1 MTTPSQPS
9 DMRPKRFT
17 LNKLN
22 THRTVQQTSL
32 EKQIIPLIQ
41 FINDNQPNRP
51 ELQRSL
57 AIRANT
63 PFRTASPS
71 PMQETGDDDALQDD
85 ASNVT
90 EMDTRILETVEIVYD
105 EVESL
110 KQLIKHLSKELAVIR
125 DDIETIKDTNEKL
138 LQTFMLTG

>member
-9 DMRPKRFT
+9 EMRPKRFT
-17 LNKLN
+17 LNKPN

-41 FINDNQPNRP
+41 FINDNPPIARP

-63 PFRTASPS
+63 PIRMSSPILDT
-71 PMQETGDDDALQDD
+71 QESEELSQDGIN
-85 ASNVT
+85 AG
-90 EMDTRILETVEIVYD
+90 EFDTRLLDTIEVVYD

-125 DDIETIKDTNEKL
+125 DDIESIKDINDKI
-138 LQTFMLTG
+138 LQTLMLTG